1 MDPELPL
8 KQITISGARLDGA
21 ESDPLPVISGVPQGS
36 ILGPLLFLTYIDKVT
51 SLIRSS
57 NIILYADDIA
67 LYLPIKEQ
75 SDYSQLQ
82 EDVTSLSSWVTAN
95 HLKLNVSKCCFMTFS
110 RKRSPLYPDAPL
122 HVGDNC
128 PLSRVDDFKYLGV
141 TLSFDFTWS
150 KHITSICN
158 KTRKL
163 IGMYYRKF
171 YKYSNQVT
179 SLKLYK
185 SIIRPHLE
193 YASPVWSPH
202 LVKDIKCIEDVQKLA
217 LSVCTKYWDS
227 NYESLLSS
235 CNMDT
240 MSNRRNISRLCLLF
254 KITSGDVFFENLP
267 YDQPCQKY
275 PSRHLNT
282 QQLSVQFAR
291 TNTFQSSFF
300 PGTTLAWN
308 NLNFDTSG
316 ICLRTF
322 KSKLQ
327 LM

>member
-1 MDPELPL
+1 MV
-8 KQITISGARLDGA
+8 LDGA

-36 ILGPLLFLTYIDKVT
+36 ILGPLLFL
-51 SLIRSS
+51 RSS

-67 LYLPIKEQ
+67 LYLPINEQ

-82 EDVTSLSSWVTAN
+82 EDVTSLSSWVSAN

-110 RKRSPLYPDAPL
+110 RKMSPLYPDAPL

-141 TLSFDFTWS
+141 TLSSDFTWS

-171 YKYSNQVT
+171 YKYST
-179 SLKLYK
+179 SLN
-185 SIIRPHLE
+185 RPHLE

-217 LSVCTKYWDS
+217 LRVCTKYWDS

-240 MSNRRNISRLCLLF
+240 MSNRRNFS
-254 KITSGDVFFENLP
+254 
-267 YDQPCQKY
+267 
-275 PSRHLNT
+275 
-282 QQLSVQFAR
+282 
-291 TNTFQSSFF
+291 
-300 PGTTLAWN
+300 
-308 NLNFDTSG
+308 
-316 ICLRTF
+316 
-322 KSKLQ
+322 
-327 LM
+327 